1 MELRHVATHGIPLDA
16 HKLILFFSTSLYTHD
31 TIYTKHPKRNVEQW
45 LELVV
50 RFYIHDKTKG
60 DKRGTYT
67 MLKRLQPR
75 VHDMIGHA
83 FRFEGLLHHSKRESL
98 PAHEAKLK
106 QHWHAL
112 YQSMS
117 SEVSHRN
124 RNASKRTAGRRVT
137 YTHKKTSV

>member
-1 MELRHVATHGIPLDA
+1 MEPRHAATHGIPSDA
-16 HKLILFFSTSLYTHD
+16 HQLILFFSTSLHIHD

-50 RFYIHDKTKG
+50 RFYIHDKNKS
-60 DKRGTYT
+60 DKRGTYA

-75 VHDMIGHA
+75 VHDMIAHA
-83 FRFEGLLHHSKRESL
+83 FQFEGLLHRSKKESL

-112 YQSMS
+112 YQNMS

-124 RNASKRTAGRRVT
+124 RNGNKRASGRRVT
-137 YTHKKTSV
+137 YTHKKTCV